1 MKDIYQREKYAV
13 SLYEPKAS
21 RAVNL
26 TARAEIFRE
35 LIQLPRLVACMEYL
49 LGTDYVLCDM
59 GARSPMPGIGPQE
72 DPATRSCDW
81 SGLLSSYTLGR

>member
-1 MKDIYQREKYAV
+1 MQDV
-13 SLYEPKAS
+13 SLGEAGTDEL
-21 RAVNL
+21 L
-26 TARAEIFRE
+26 TPSDDSPIGDDVLM